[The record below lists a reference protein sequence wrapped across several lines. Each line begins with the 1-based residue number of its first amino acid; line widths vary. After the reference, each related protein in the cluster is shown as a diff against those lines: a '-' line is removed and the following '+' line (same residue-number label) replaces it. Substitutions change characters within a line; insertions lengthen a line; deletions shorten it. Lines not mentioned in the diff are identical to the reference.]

1 MRLPLHLLKVC
12 PIGLRTFS
20 GKNFLVPIDVKP
32 LLKRKKA

>member
-1 MRLPLHLLKVC
+1 MRLPLPLVNVH

-20 GKNFLVPIDVKP
+20 GKNFLVPVDVKA